1 MFKFDEIRNSFN
13 DIPHDENLAVE
24 ICKVLRP
31 KISEDIPEFIA
42 DLIVKLDA
50 KAENRPTAKELFQL
64 IKEWYK
70 ENKNNGSEIHSQ
82 MKVYEEIR
90 RNKLKNVSK
99 ENESEKTRI
108 HSQAIYTS
116 RFLSFND
123 FP

>member
-1 MFKFDEIRNSFN
+1 MADIYSLEIVMN
-13 DIPHDENLAVE
+13 E
-24 ICKVLRP
+24 P